1 MKRPT
6 HNIIPIEELKSVISD
21 LFKQYDEIQ
30 MAYLYGSYATDFKNK
45 FSDIDIGIVLESN
58 FNESPLYFAR
68 LSSKI
73 EESYHY
79 SIEIDLR
86 ILNYCSPRF
95 LFQVI
100 KNAKILYVKDKNF
113 KDEYELKVINQ
124 YLDIK
129 PMLDMFDNIS
139 IKKVLGDKY

>member
-6 HNIIPIEELKSVISD
+6 HNIIPIEELKSVVSE

-30 MAYLYGSYATDFKNK
+30 IAYLYGSYATDFKNK

-58 FNESPLYFAR
+58 FKESPLYFAR

-73 EESYHY
+73 EASYHY
-79 SIEIDLR
+79 GIEIDLR
-86 ILNYCSPRF
+86 ILNTCSPRF

-100 KNAKILYVKDKNF
+100 KNAKILYVNDNNF

-129 PMLDMFDNIS
+129 PMLDMLDNLS